1 MADPTR
7 EETVKANNAAT
18 ITRYGEDSYELRKIQ
33 LLEDISVSLA
43 MLVDDSSSGS

>member
-18 ITRYGEDSYELRKIQ
+18 ITRYGEDSYELRKLQ
-33 LLEDISVSLA
+33 MLEDISVSLA
-43 MLVDDSSSGS
+43 ILVDKQGS

>member
-18 ITRYGEDSYELRKIQ
+18 ITKQGEDAYWLRMLQ
-33 LLEDISVSLA
+33 MMEDISVSLA
-43 MLVDDSSSGS
+43 ILVDKQGS

>member
-18 ITRYGEDSYELRKIQ
+18 ITKYGEDSYELRKLQ
-33 LLEDISVSLA
+33 MLEDISVSLA
-43 MLVDDSSSGS
+43 MLVDAGSSGS